1 LGFISDTSFLLDL
14 ASHLL
19 CPFGK
24 EWLYFRPLLLNP
36 VDRFFYDLFFTFS
49 FTISHCLCS
58 LSARRRVRYRICVR
72 IRNRVRNLV
81 SNRVRNRS
89 LWKNDSRQ
97 YLGL

>member
-1 LGFISDTSFLLDL
+1 LGFISNTSFLLDL

-36 VDRFFYDLFFTFS
+36 VDRFFYDLFFT
-49 FTISHCLCS
+49 ISRCLCS